1 MANPLSLFAES
12 GRVTS
17 MSDAET
23 DRLRSTLE
31 LMQREEDSYV
41 ERYSRRRCSVEDVI
55 RAKALRLEA
64 EIKLIRHQKR
74 FKSWA
79 EVCAEYHL
87 CQR

>member
-1 MANPLSLFAES
+1 M
-12 GRVTS
+12 S

-31 LMQREEDSYV
+31 LMQQEEKSYA

-55 RAKALRLEA
+55 RAKALRVVA

-79 EVCAEYHL
+79 EVCAEHHS
-87 CQR
+87 CEQ